1 MTRSGNLKRPDCR
14 IYYEVM
20 GEGPPILFA
29 HGLGGNQLSW
39 WQQLAHFSARHTC
52 VVFAHRGFTP
62 SSAVPGA
69 TAPDAYADDLAAL
82 IDELKLR
89 DVRLVAQSMGGW
101 TCIEYLLRNPGN
113 AKNVRSLV
121 MAATSGT
128 LDFRQ
133 LQGPAR
139 AEIATWTAQTPGI
152 LAELEARDILPAY
165 GERMA
170 REQPAAAVLYRQI
183 SQLTPVQ
190 FKSDVRRRIFDMR
203 NRPPAMLAELKLPV
217 LFVAGD
223 EDCVFPSAS
232 VPAFAAFAP
241 KGRAQIVPK
250 AGHSVYF
257 ERPDE
262 FNRIVEEFHAAN

>member
-1 MTRSGNLKRPDCR
+1 MNRSGILKRPDCS
-14 IYYEVM
+14 IYYEIV
-20 GEGPPILFA
+20 GEGPAIVFA

-52 VVFAHRGFTP
+52 VAFAHRGFTP

-82 IDELKLR
+82 IGELKLR

-101 TCIEYLLRNPGN
+101 TCMEYALRNPGTL
-113 AKNVRSLV
+113 RSLV
-121 MAATSGT
+121 MASTSGA

-139 AEIATWTAQTPGI
+139 SEIAEWLQRTPKTM
-152 LAELEARDILPAY
+152 AALEARDILPAH

-170 REQPAAAVLYRQI
+170 HEQPAAALLYRQI
-183 SQLTPVQ
+183 SQLTPTD
-190 FKSDVRRRIFDMR
+190 FKAGVRARIFQKRDR
-203 NRPPAMLAELKLPV
+203 SPALLAKLPLPV
-217 LFVAGD
+217 LFLTGD
-223 EDCVFPSAS
+223 EDCLFPPAAG
-232 VPAFAAFAP
+232 PAFAALAP
-241 KGRAQIVPK
+241 SGRSVRVPQ

-257 ERPDE
+257 ERPAE
-262 FNRIVEEFHAAN
+262 FNRIVDEFHSAT

>member
-1 MTRSGNLKRPDCR
+1 MNRSGYLRRSDCR

-20 GEGPPILFA
+20 GEGPPIVFA

-52 VVFAHRGFTP
+52 VAFAHRGFTP
-62 SSAVPGA
+62 SGAVPGA

-82 IDELKLR
+82 IDELKLK

-101 TCIEYLLRNPGN
+101 TCIEYVLRSPGT
-113 AKNVRSLV
+113 VRSLV

-133 LQGPAR
+133 LQGPAK
-139 AEIATWTAQTPGI
+139 AEIAKWTAQTPGI
-152 LAELEARDILPAY
+152 LADLEARDILPAH

-183 SQLTPVQ
+183 SQLTPAQ

-203 NRPPAMLAELKLPV
+203 NRPPAMLADLRLPV

-223 EDCVFPSAS
+223 EDCVFPCAS
-232 VPAFAAFAP
+232 IEAFAALAP
-241 KGRAQIVPK
+241 KGCAQRVPK

-257 ERPDE
+257 EHPAE
-262 FNRIVEEFHAAN
+262 FNRIVEEFHSAT

>member
-1 MTRSGNLKRPDCR
+1 MNRSGILKRPDCG

-20 GEGPPILFA
+20 GEGPAIVFA

-52 VVFAHRGFTP
+52 VAFAHRGFTP
-62 SSAVPGA
+62 SGAVPGG

-101 TCIEYLLRNPGN
+101 TCMEYALRHPGML
-113 AKNVRSLV
+113 RSLV
-121 MAATSGT
+121 MASTSGT

-133 LQGPAR
+133 LRGAAR
-139 AEIATWTAQTPGI
+139 PEIEAWMAQAPKTMAD
-152 LAELEARDILPAY
+152 LDARDILVAH

-170 REQPAAAVLYRQI
+170 REQPAAALLYRQI
-183 SQLTPVQ
+183 SQLTSAD
-190 FKSDVRRRIFDMR
+190 FKAAVRARIFSMR
-203 NRPPAMLAELKLPV
+203 NRSPALLAELKLPV
-217 LFVAGD
+217 LFLTGD
-223 EDCVFPSAS
+223 EDCLFPSAAG
-232 VPAFAAFAP
+232 PAFAALAP
-241 KGRAQIVPK
+241 RGRAVRVAN

-257 ERPDE
+257 ERPAE
-262 FNRIVEEFHAAN
+262 FNRIVDEFHSAT

>member
-1 MTRSGNLKRPDCR
+1 MKRSGFLKRPNCS

-20 GEGPPILFA
+20 GEGPAIVFA

-52 VVFAHRGFTP
+52 VAFAHRGFTP
-62 SSAVPGA
+62 SSAVAGA
-69 TAPDAYADDLAAL
+69 AAPDAYADDLAAL

-101 TCIEYLLRNPGN
+101 TCMEYALRNPGTL
-113 AKNVRSLV
+113 RSLV
-121 MAATSGT
+121 MASTSGA

-139 AEIATWTAQTPGI
+139 PEIAGW
-152 LAELEARDILPAY
+152 LEQAPKTIADLHARDVLSAH

-183 SQLTPVQ
+183 SQLTPPD
-190 FKSDVRRRIFDMR
+190 FKAGVRARIFQMR
-203 NRPPAMLAELKLPV
+203 TQPPELLAKLTLPV
-217 LFVAGD
+217 LFVGGD
-223 EDCVFPSAS
+223 EDCVFPSAAA
-232 VPAFAAFAP
+232 PAFAALAP
-241 KGRAQIVPK
+241 KGRSVRVPN

-257 ERPDE
+257 ERPAE
-262 FNRIVEEFHAAN
+262 FNRIVDEFHSAT

>member
-1 MTRSGNLKRPDCR
+1 MNRSGFLKRPDGS

-20 GEGPPILFA
+20 GEGPPIVFA
-29 HGLGGNQLSW
+29 HGLGGNHLSW

-52 VVFAHRGFTP
+52 VAFAHRGFTP

-101 TCIEYLLRNPGN
+101 TCMEYALRDPGN
-113 AKNVRSLV
+113 LRSLV
-121 MAATSGT
+121 MASTSGA

-133 LQGPAR
+133 LEGPAKPEITRWMER
-139 AEIATWTAQTPGI
+139 APKIIAG
-152 LAELEARDILPAY
+152 LEARGILSAH
-165 GERMA
+165 GERME

-183 SQLTPVQ
+183 SQLTSAA
-190 FKSDVRRRIFDMR
+190 FKADVRTRIFR
-203 NRPPAMLAELKLPV
+203 IRARPPALLATLALPV
-217 LFVAGD
+217 LFLTGE
-223 EDCVFPSAS
+223 EDCLFPSAAG
-232 VPAFAAFAP
+232 PAFAALAP
-241 KGRAQIVPK
+241 KGRAQCVAR

-257 ERPDE
+257 EHPAE
-262 FNRIVEEFHAAN
+262 FNRIVDEFHAST

>member
-1 MTRSGNLKRPDCR
+1 MNRSGILRRPDCG

-20 GEGPPILFA
+20 GNGPAIVFA

-52 VVFAHRGFTP
+52 VAFAHRGFTP
-62 SSAVPGA
+62 SGAVPGVK
-69 TAPDAYADDLAAL
+69 APDAYADDLAAL

-101 TCIEYLLRNPGN
+101 TCLEYALRNPGTL
-113 AKNVRSLV
+113 RSLV
-121 MAATSGT
+121 MASTSGA

-133 LQGPAR
+133 LQGAAKPEIDAWVAR
-139 AEIATWTAQTPGI
+139 TPGI
-152 LAELEARDILPAY
+152 LADLEARDILPAH

-183 SQLTPVQ
+183 SQLTPVD
-190 FKSDVRRRIFDMR
+190 FKNGVRARIVEMR
-203 NRPPAMLAELKLPV
+203 NRPPSLLTDLKLPV
-217 LFVAGD
+217 LFVTGD
-223 EDCVFPSAS
+223 EDCVFPSAAG
-232 VPAFAAFAP
+232 PALAALAP
-241 KGRAQIVPK
+241 KGRAVRVPK

-257 ERPDE
+257 ERPAE
-262 FNRIVEEFHAAN
+262 FNRIVEEFHSAT

>member
-1 MTRSGNLKRPDCR
+1 MNRSGYLKRPDCR

-20 GEGPPILFA
+20 GEGPPIVFA

-52 VVFAHRGFTP
+52 VAFAHRGFTP

-69 TAPDAYADDLAAL
+69 TAPDAYAEDLAAL
-82 IDELKLR
+82 FDELQLR

-101 TCIEYLLRNPGN
+101 TCIEYLLRNPEN
-113 AKNVRSLV
+113 VKNVRSLV

-133 LQGPAR
+133 LQGPAKAGI
-139 AEIATWTAQTPGI
+139 AEWLAKTPGI
-152 LAELEARDILPAY
+152 LADLASRDILPAH

-183 SQLTPVQ
+183 SQLTPAD
-190 FKSDVRRRIFDMR
+190 FKAEVRRRIFDMR
-203 NRPPAMLAELKLPV
+203 NRPPALLAELRIPT

-223 EDCVFPSAS
+223 EDCVFPSACIE
-232 VPAFAAFAP
+232 AFAALAP
-241 KGRAQIVPK
+241 KGHAQRVPN

-257 ERPDE
+257 ERPAE
-262 FNRIVEEFHAAN
+262 FNRIVDEFHSAT

>member
-1 MTRSGNLKRPDCR
+1 MNRSGILKRPDCS

-20 GEGPPILFA
+20 GEGPPIVFA

-52 VVFAHRGFTP
+52 VAFAHRGFTP

-101 TCIEYLLRNPGN
+101 TCMEYALRHPGT
-113 AKNVRSLV
+113 VRSLV
-121 MAATSGT
+121 MASTSGT

-133 LQGPAR
+133 LQGPAQP
-139 AEIATWTAQTPGI
+139 EIALWIGQAPKTMAD
-152 LAELEARDILPAY
+152 LEKRDILVAH

-183 SQLTPVQ
+183 SQLTPAD
-190 FKSDVRRRIFDMR
+190 FKAEVRAKIFQMR
-203 NRPPAMLAELKLPV
+203 NRPPALLAGLSLPV
-217 LFVAGD
+217 LFLTGD
-223 EDCVFPSAS
+223 EDCLFPSAAG
-232 VPAFAAFAP
+232 PAFAALAP
-241 KGRAQIVPK
+241 KGRSVRVPQT
-250 AGHSVYF
+250 GHSVYF
-257 ERPDE
+257 ERPAE
-262 FNRIVEEFHAAN
+262 FNRIVEEFHAAT